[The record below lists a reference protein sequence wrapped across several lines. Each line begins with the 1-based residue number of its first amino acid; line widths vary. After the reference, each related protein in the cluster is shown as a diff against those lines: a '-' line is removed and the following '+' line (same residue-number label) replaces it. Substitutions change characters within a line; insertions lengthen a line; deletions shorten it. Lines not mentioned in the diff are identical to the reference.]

1 MTNEEKINKE
11 IIHEFASAH
20 VLGNITPLVESAI
33 RAKDGYI
40 SIQDIDNFFDDCADE
55 INELEELD
63 YNSLTPKKKEEID
76 AKLMELYAHEE
87 MGRDIEEWFL
97 VTRPLAEELFQRGE
111 TCIILP
117 EDKLYIWGR
126 EVLEDI
132 DPIVEDKI
140 LLDICTDQ
148 EILCGMK
155 YSWEK
160 KKL

>member
-1 MTNEEKINKE
+1 MTIEEKINKE
-11 IIHEFASAH
+11 IVHEFTSAH
-20 VLGNITPLVESAI
+20 VLGNITSLVESAI

-117 EDKLYIWGR
+117 EDNIYIWGR
-126 EVLEDI
+126 EVIEDI
-132 DPIVEDKI
+132 DPISEDKI

-148 EILCGMK
+148 EILYGMK

-160 KKL
+160 KL